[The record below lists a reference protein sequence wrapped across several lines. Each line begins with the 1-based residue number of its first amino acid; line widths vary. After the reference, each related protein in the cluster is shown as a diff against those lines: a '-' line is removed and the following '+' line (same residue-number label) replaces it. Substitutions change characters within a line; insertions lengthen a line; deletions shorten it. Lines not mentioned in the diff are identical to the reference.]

1 MPTAATLHNPV
12 PLLSSCVFATT
23 CRAVQDA
30 VATFVKE
37 LRQAL
42 CAQHQAAFILFF
54 PLPQVVYEAVA
65 TFVKEL
71 RAGGP
76 MRSGAAQPK
85 AVPAKPVDAA
95 ASEAAPSGASGAA
108 GAANGA
114 AAAAVDQQAE
124 KAAAAAAKEEAKAAS
139 SGHSIELKERF
150 FAGAAGR
157 QRFCEQSWQLNCIC
171 WCQPAL
177 RGLLHRL

>member
-1 MPTAATLHNPV
+1 
-12 PLLSSCVFATT
+12 
-23 CRAVQDA
+23 
-30 VATFVKE
+30 
-37 LRQAL
+37 
-42 CAQHQAAFILFF
+42 
-54 PLPQVVYEAVA
+54 
-65 TFVKEL
+65 
-71 RAGGP
+71 

-85 AVPAKPVDAA
+85 AASAKSVDAA

-124 KAAAAAAKEEAKAAS
+124 KAAAAAAKKEAS